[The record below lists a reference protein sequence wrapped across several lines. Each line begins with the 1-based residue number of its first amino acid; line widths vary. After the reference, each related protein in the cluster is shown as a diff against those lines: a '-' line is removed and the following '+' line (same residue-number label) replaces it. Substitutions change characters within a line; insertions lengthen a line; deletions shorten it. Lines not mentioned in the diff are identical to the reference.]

1 MYIFWPKLAAD
12 ASLCVCILLGQICKL
27 YLVGISHKQL
37 PYVIN
42 VEISRLFDLCR
53 IHLVPKIGLVTAFF
67 FFWQIIQ
74 LVCTSALFSF
84 IPVNWIWLIQQVGKQ
99 SL

>member
-67 FFWQIIQ
+67 FFGKSYSLCVPLHYLVLFQ
-74 LVCTSALFSF
+74 LIGS
-84 IPVNWIWLIQQVGKQ
+84 G
-99 SL
+99 